1 MLGHAHARAEKQVA
15 RRAAAGRLRRMSV
28 QPRLLASPSPG
39 EQRAHARGL
48 VEVAAA
54 SVLWGTGGLAVQLIR
69 EQAPLSP
76 VTISAWRMAIA
87 AAVLLV
93 ALLAL
98 RRGGELLALARS
110 RPRQLL
116 AVGVGTAAYQG
127 FYFVSVTQVGVAVS
141 TVVSLGLAPVLL
153 TVAESLRRRRA
164 PAIGRTVVLVAALT
178 GLVLV
183 SVAGSESSTG
193 PAPVAG
199 VLLAIA
205 SGTTYAL
212 TTAAGGS
219 ISRTTSPLV
228 LTSAMTLVGTAALLP
243 CLAFVDGPRTTGDP
257 SALAWLAYLGALT
270 MALAYVLL
278 YSGLRV
284 VAPSTAVTAS
294 LVEPVTAAVVAA
306 VVLGETLGAWAV
318 VGIVLVLGAVA
329 GLGRPAAAGGP
340 VLPDPNLSREQA
352 PG

>member
-1 MLGHAHARAEKQVA
+1 
-15 RRAAAGRLRRMSV
+15 MSNLSSTSL
-28 QPRLLASPSPG
+28 QPHHTTHL
-39 EQRAHARGL
+39 RGL
-48 VEVAAA
+48 AEVAAA

-69 EQAPLSP
+69 ESDPLSP
-76 VTISAWRMAIA
+76 VTISAWRMASA
-87 AAVLLV
+87 GAVLLV

-98 RRGGELLALARS
+98 RRGSELLDLARA

-116 AVGVGTAAYQG
+116 AIGVGTAAYQG

-153 TVAESLRRRRA
+153 TVAESVRNRRA
-164 PAIGRTVVLVAALT
+164 PARGRLAVLMAALV
-178 GLVLV
+178 GLLLV
-183 SVAGSESSTG
+183 SVAGHESATG

-205 SGTTYAL
+205 SGATYAL
-212 TTAAGGS
+212 TTVAGGS
-219 ISRTTSPLV
+219 ISRTSSPLV
-228 LTSAMTLVGTAALLP
+228 LTSGMTLVGAAVLLP
-243 CLAFVDGPRTTGDP
+243 CLALVEGPRVTADP
-257 SALAWLAYLGALT
+257 AALAWLAYLGVLT

-306 VVLGETLGAWAV
+306 VVLEESLGAAAV
-318 VGIVLVLGAVA
+318 VGILLVLGAVA
-329 GLGRPAAAGGP
+329 GLGRPAAAAGP
-340 VLPDPNLSREQA
+340 VLPDPDPA
-352 PG
+352 

>member
-1 MLGHAHARAEKQVA
+1 MATGSRVTSGPAPTGHRSHR
-15 RRAAAGRLRRMSV
+15 
-28 QPRLLASPSPG
+28 
-39 EQRAHARGL
+39 RGL
-48 VEVAAA
+48 LEVALA

-69 EQAPLSP
+69 EHEALSP
-76 VTISAWRMAIA
+76 VTISAWRMTIA

-93 ALLAL
+93 GLAAL
-98 RRGGELLALARS
+98 RRVGELVALARS

-153 TVAESLRRRRA
+153 TVAESVRHRRP
-164 PAIGRTVVLVAALT
+164 PAGSRLAVLGAALT

-183 SVAGSESSTG
+183 SVAGHESSTG

-199 VLLAIA
+199 VLLAVA
-205 SGTTYAL
+205 SGATYAL

-219 ISRTTSPLV
+219 ISKETSPLV
-228 LTSAMTLVGTAALLP
+228 LTSGMTLVGASVLLP
-243 CLAFVDGPRTTGDP
+243 CLLLVDGPRVTADP
-257 SALAWLAYLGALT
+257 AVLGWLAYLGALT

-306 VVLGETLGAWAV
+306 VVLGESLGPVAV
-318 VGIVLVLGAVA
+318 AGILLVLGAVA
-329 GLGRPAAAGGP
+329 GLGRPAAAAGP
-340 VLPDPNLSREQA
+340 VLPDPRA
-352 PG
+352 G

>member
-1 MLGHAHARAEKQVA
+1 MPT
-15 RRAAAGRLRRMSV
+15 S
-28 QPRLLASPSPG
+28 SPS
-39 EQRAHARGL
+39 HLRGL
-48 VEVAAA
+48 AEVAAA

-69 EQAPLSP
+69 EREALSP
-76 VTISAWRMAIA
+76 VTISAWRMVIA
-87 AAVLLV
+87 AAVLLGV
-93 ALLAL
+93 LLVL
-98 RRGGELLALARS
+98 RRGSELVDLARA

-141 TVVSLGLAPVLL
+141 TVVSLGVAPVLL
-153 TVAESLRRRRA
+153 TAAESVRHRRTPTRSRLA
-164 PAIGRTVVLVAALT
+164 VLAAALT

-183 SVAGSESSTG
+183 SVAGHESATG

-199 VLLAIA
+199 VLLALA

-212 TTAAGGS
+212 TTVAGGS
-219 ISRTTSPLV
+219 ISRQASPLV
-228 LTSAMTLVGTAALLP
+228 LTSGMTLVGAATLVP
-243 CLAFVDGPRTTGDP
+243 CLALVDGPLVTGDP
-257 SALAWLAYLGALT
+257 AALAWLLYLGALT

-306 VVLGETLGAWAV
+306 VVLSEALGPAAV
-318 VGIVLVLGAVA
+318 VGILLVLGAVA
-329 GLGRPAAAGGP
+329 GLGRASTAAGP
-340 VLPDPNLSREQA
+340 VLPDAGPR
-352 PG
+352 

>member
-1 MLGHAHARAEKQVA
+1 MPTSSHV
-15 RRAAAGRLRRMSV
+15 
-28 QPRLLASPSPG
+28 
-39 EQRAHARGL
+39 RGL
-48 VEVAAA
+48 TEVAAA

-69 EQAPLSP
+69 EHDALSP
-76 VTISAWRMAIA
+76 ITISAWRMVIA
-87 AAVLLV
+87 AVVLLV
-93 ALLAL
+93 LLLTL
-98 RRGGELLALARS
+98 RRGRELRDLARA

-141 TVVSLGLAPVLL
+141 TVVSLGVAPVLL
-153 TVAESLRRRRA
+153 TAADALRQRRTPDRA
-164 PAIGRTVVLVAALT
+164 RLVVLAAALT

-183 SVAGSESSTG
+183 SLAGHRTSTG
-193 PAPVAG
+193 PAPAAG
-199 VLLAIA
+199 VLLALA

-219 ISRTTSPLV
+219 ISRQASPLV
-228 LTSAMTLVGTAALLP
+228 LTTGMTLVGAATLVP
-243 CLAFVDGPRTTGDP
+243 CLALVDGPLVTTDP
-257 SALAWLAYLGALT
+257 VALAWLAYLGALT

-306 VVLGETLGAWAV
+306 VVLSEALDAAAV
-318 VGIVLVLGAVA
+318 VGILLVLGAVA
-329 GLGRPAAAGGP
+329 GLGRASTAAGP
-340 VLPDPNLSREQA
+340 VLPDTEAERPATGGR
-352 PG
+352 PRR

>member
-1 MLGHAHARAEKQVA
+1 MATESSAPAVAH
-15 RRAAAGRLRRMSV
+15 
-28 QPRLLASPSPG
+28 
-39 EQRAHARGL
+39 RAHARGL
-48 VEVAAA
+48 TEVGIA

-69 EQAPLSP
+69 EHEELSP
-76 VTISAWRMAIA
+76 VTISAWRMTIA

-93 ALLAL
+93 ALVAV
-98 RRGGELLALARS
+98 RRVGELVALARS
-110 RPRQLL
+110 RPRQLMV
-116 AVGVGTAAYQG
+116 VGVGTAAYQG

-153 TVAESLRRRRA
+153 TVADSVRHRGA
-164 PAIGRTVVLVAALT
+164 PTPARLVVLGAALT

-183 SVAGSESSTG
+183 SVAGHASSTG

-228 LTSAMTLVGTAALLP
+228 LTSGMTLVGAAVLLP
-243 CLAFVDGPRTTGDP
+243 CLAVAGGPRVTADP
-257 SALAWLAYLGALT
+257 VALSWLLYLGALT

-306 VVLGETLGAWAV
+306 VVLGESLGPVAI
-318 VGIVLVLGAVA
+318 VGILLVLGAVA
-329 GLGRPAAAGGP
+329 GLGRPAAAAGP
-340 VLPDPNLSREQA
+340 VLPGPELR
-352 PG
+352 

>member
-1 MLGHAHARAEKQVA
+1 MPT
-15 RRAAAGRLRRMSV
+15 S
-28 QPRLLASPSPG
+28 SPS
-39 EQRAHARGL
+39 HLRGL
-48 VEVAAA
+48 AEVAAA

-69 EQAPLSP
+69 EHEALSP
-76 VTISAWRMAIA
+76 VTISAWRMVIA

-93 ALLAL
+93 ALLVL
-98 RRGGELLALARS
+98 RRGSELLDLARA

-141 TVVSLGLAPVLL
+141 TVVSLGVAPVLL
-153 TVAESLRRRRA
+153 TAAESVRHRRTPTRSRLA
-164 PAIGRTVVLVAALT
+164 VLVAALT

-183 SVAGSESSTG
+183 SVAGHESATG

-199 VLLAIA
+199 VVLALA

-212 TTAAGGS
+212 TTVAGGS
-219 ISRTTSPLV
+219 ISRQASPLV
-228 LTSAMTLVGTAALLP
+228 LTSGMTLVGAVTLVP
-243 CLAFVDGPRTTGDP
+243 CLAGVDGPLVTDHP
-257 SALAWLAYLGALT
+257 AALVWLLYLGALT

-306 VVLGETLGAWAV
+306 VVLSEALGPAAV
-318 VGIVLVLGAVA
+318 VGILLVLGAVA
-329 GLGRPAAAGGP
+329 GLGRASTAAGP
-340 VLPDPNLSREQA
+340 VLPDAGPR
-352 PG
+352 

>member
-1 MLGHAHARAEKQVA
+1 MPTESSHV
-15 RRAAAGRLRRMSV
+15 
-28 QPRLLASPSPG
+28 
-39 EQRAHARGL
+39 RGL
-48 VEVAAA
+48 VEVATA

-69 EQAPLSP
+69 EHEALSP
-76 VTISAWRMAIA
+76 VTISAWRMTIA

-98 RRGGELLALARS
+98 RRGGELLALARTH
-110 RPRQLL
+110 PRQLL
-116 AVGVGTAAYQG
+116 LVGVGTAAYQG

-153 TVAESLRRRRA
+153 TIAESVRHRRA
-164 PAIGRTVVLVAALT
+164 PAAGRLGVLAAALV

-183 SVAGSESSTG
+183 SVAGHASATG
-193 PAPVAG
+193 PAPGAG

-205 SGTTYAL
+205 SGTTYSL
-212 TTAAGGS
+212 TTVAGGS
-219 ISRTTSPLV
+219 VSRTSSPLA
-228 LTSAMTLVGTAALLP
+228 LTSAMTLVGAAVLLP
-243 CLAFVDGPRTTGDP
+243 CLALVDGP
-257 SALAWLAYLGALT
+257 ALPRDAVAIVWLAYLGVLT

-306 VVLGETLGAWAV
+306 VVLGEALGPVAV
-318 VGIVLVLGAVA
+318 VGILLVLGAVA
-329 GLGRPAAAGGP
+329 GLGRPAAAAGP
-340 VLPDPNLSREQA
+340 VLPGPARVS
-352 PG
+352 

>member
-1 MLGHAHARAEKQVA
+1 MPTSSHLHPHVHVHPQSH
-15 RRAAAGRLRRMSV
+15 L
-28 QPRLLASPSPG
+28 
-39 EQRAHARGL
+39 RGL
-48 VEVAAA
+48 AEVAAA

-69 EQAPLSP
+69 EHDPLSP

-87 AAVLLV
+87 AGVLLL

-98 RRGGELLALARS
+98 RRGGELVDLART

-116 AVGVGTAAYQG
+116 VVGVGTAAYQG

-153 TVAESLRRRRA
+153 TVAESVRHRRA
-164 PAIGRTVVLVAALT
+164 PSRGRLAVLAAALA
-178 GLVLV
+178 GLLLV
-183 SVAGSESSTG
+183 SVAGHESSTG

-199 VLLAIA
+199 VLLALA

-219 ISRTTSPLV
+219 VSQQAPPLV
-228 LTSAMTLVGTAALLP
+228 LTAGMTLVGAAVLLP
-243 CLAFVDGPRTTGDP
+243 CLALVDGPLVTTDP
-257 SALAWLAYLGALT
+257 AALAWLAYLGVLT

-306 VVLGETLGAWAV
+306 VVLSESLGPAAA

-329 GLGRPAAAGGP
+329 GLGRPSTAAGP
-340 VLPDPNLSREQA
+340 VLDSA
-352 PG
+352 